1 MNDKLNVPNALNTL
15 EALETLLRATD
26 PLAREQGLSEAEV
39 QTLRQKVVLA
49 ALAPR
54 PGWWP
59 GAVAVAGSVIVALV
73 VGVLAGIRLAP
84 GISESPQ
91 PAVIAQE
98 SRQLQFETPGG
109 TRVVWVL
116 NPALDL
122 PKDRQP

>member
-1 MNDKLNVPNALNTL
+1 MSDTLNKLLQA
-15 EALETLLRATD
+15 AD
-26 PLAREQGLSEAEV
+26 PLAREEGLSESEV
-39 QTLRQKVVLA
+39 WTLRQKVVLA
-49 ALAPR
+49 AAVEPR

-59 GAVAVAGSVIVALV
+59 GAVAVAGSVAGALIVGAV
-73 VGVLAGIRLAP
+73 AGIRLGPA
-84 GISESPQ
+84 ISESPQ
-91 PAVIAQE
+91 PAVVVQE

>member
-1 MNDKLNVPNALNTL
+1 VSDKLNAL
-15 EALETLLRATD
+15 EALEALKASLRASD
-26 PLAREQGLSEAEV
+26 PLAREEGLSEAEV

-49 ALAPR
+49 AVEPQ

-59 GAVAVAGSVIVALV
+59 GAVAVAGSVAAALII
-73 VGVLAGIRLAP
+73 GGLAGIRLAP
-84 GISESPQ
+84 DISQSRQ
-91 PAVIAQE
+91 PVVIAQE

>member
-1 MNDKLNVPNALNTL
+1 MNDKLNPPNAL
-15 EALETLLRATD
+15 EALEVLLRASD
-26 PLAREQGLSEAEV
+26 PLAREEGLSEAEV

-49 ALAPR
+49 AVER
-54 PGWWP
+54 RSGWWP
-59 GAVAVAGSVIVALV
+59 GAVAVAGSVMVALV

-84 GISESPQ
+84 NISEFPQ

-98 SRQLQFETPGG
+98 SRQLQFETAGG